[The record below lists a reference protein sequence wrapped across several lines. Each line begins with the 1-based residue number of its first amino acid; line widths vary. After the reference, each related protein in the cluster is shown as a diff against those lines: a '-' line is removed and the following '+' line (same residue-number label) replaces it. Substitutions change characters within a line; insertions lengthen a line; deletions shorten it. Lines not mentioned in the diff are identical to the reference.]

1 MSRLVRVTAGPLFAV
16 VAAACASNPQPGDTG
31 YAYNVSDAYA
41 AEFIVA
47 DATYNGSM
55 TLATAVGG
63 MVTGSMSV
71 SSPVTIT
78 GNVNGMISAD
88 TLTFESNY
96 EIAENGC
103 TGIVTGVGVIDE
115 GGGSVSGTMD
125 VYDACADQTMEGG
138 FDLVR

>member
-1 MSRLVRVTAGPLFAV
+1 MSRLVRVAAGPLFAA
-16 VAAACASNPQPGDTG
+16 VAAACASNPQPGDMN
-31 YAYNVSDAYA
+31 YPYNVSDAYA
-41 AEFIVA
+41 AEFVVA
-47 DATYNGSM
+47 DASYTGSM
-55 TLATAVGG
+55 TMATTTGG

-78 GNVNGMISAD
+78 GTVNGTISAD

-103 TGIVTGVGVIDE
+103 TGIVTGVGVVAE
-115 GGGSVSGTMD
+115 GGGAVSGTMD
-125 VYDACADQTMEGG
+125 VYDACADQTLEGS